1 MNKQALKKSRI
12 RKGDM
17 VVVIA
22 GRDRGKSGKVLS
34 VDPAAGKIVVEKLN
48 MIKRHT
54 KPNQKVK
61 QGGILEREAPLAI
74 SNVLYLCPVT
84 KKPTRLGV
92 RTLDD
97 GRRIRFSRCIA
108 RRPAGYPRR
117 PARSAKRLPQK
128 ILDLSVQAAQIIVG
142 PALNALEDRGVDAK
156 EKGFPFR
163 HGDGPYW

>member
-34 VDPAAGKIVVEKLN
+34 VDPGVGKVVVEKLN

-61 QGGILEREAPLAI
+61 QGGILEREAPFRGLKCDVSVSCDTEA
-74 SNVLYLCPVT
+74 
-84 KKPTRLGV
+84 
-92 RTLDD
+92 D
-97 GRRIRFSRCIA
+97 
-108 RRPAGYPRR
+108 
-117 PARSAKRLPQK
+117 PARGAY
-128 ILDLSVQAAQIIVG
+128 AG
-142 PALNALEDRGVDAK
+142 
-156 EKGFPFR
+156 
-163 HGDGPYW
+163 

>member
-1 MNKQALKKSRI
+1 MNMQALKKSRI
-12 RKGDM
+12 RKGDV

-34 VDPAAGKIVVEKLN
+34 VDLGVGKVVVEKLN

-61 QGGILEREAPLAI
+61 QGGILEREAPLAV
-74 SNVLYLCPVT
+74 SNVMYLCPVT

-97 GRRIRFSRCIA
+97 GRRVRFSKK
-108 RRPAGYPRR
+108 
-117 PARSAKRLPQK
+117 SN
-128 ILDLSVQAAQIIVG
+128 DSV
-142 PALNALEDRGVDAK
+142 E
-156 EKGFPFR
+156 
-163 HGDGPYW
+163 

>member
-12 RKGDM
+12 RKGDV

-34 VDPAAGKIVVEKLN
+34 LDLGVGKVVVEKLN

-61 QGGILEREAPLAI
+61 QGGILEREAPLAV
-74 SNVLYLCPVT
+74 SNVMYLCPAT
-84 KKPTRLGV
+84 QKPTRLGV

-97 GRRIRFSRCIA
+97 GRRVRFSKK
-108 RRPAGYPRR
+108 
-117 PARSAKRLPQK
+117 SN
-128 ILDLSVQAAQIIVG
+128 DSV
-142 PALNALEDRGVDAK
+142 E
-156 EKGFPFR
+156 
-163 HGDGPYW
+163 